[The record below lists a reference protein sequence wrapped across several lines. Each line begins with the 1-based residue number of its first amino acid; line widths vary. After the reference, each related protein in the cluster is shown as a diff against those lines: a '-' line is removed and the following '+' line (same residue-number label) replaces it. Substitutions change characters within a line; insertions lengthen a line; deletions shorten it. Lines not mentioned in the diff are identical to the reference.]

1 MLMAEIDKKK
11 VIRTAAIARFAKF
24 VEKNLYN
31 TQWGII
37 AEACGVI
44 HILNDPRHE
53 RVIRAQ
59 GWGDPDYPAAI
70 SNFLKEVFDTD
81 EQIGLLL
88 VHEIVKPENYEEA
101 LSQEAKSE
109 LDQILSMFGS
119 KNIDISTLIQN
130 LQPSQ
135 TQEFISIT
143 WVPDDFYKTLIDEIN
158 YLYINKHPI
167 SLSVLIRKLLENL
180 VIDILRRKYG
190 TSELS
195 LYYDT
200 TKRRFHDFS
209 ILVKNLDGKKA
220 DFHHIT
226 PNLDKSI
233 SDINAYRE
241 TGNSGAHSIDANVTI
256 EQFSKEKESIN
267 YLVRLLLRI
276 LQNI

>member
-1 MLMAEIDKKK
+1 MAEIDKKK

-24 VEKNLYN
+24 IEKNLYN
-31 TQWGII
+31 TDWTII

-44 HILNDPRHE
+44 HILDNPRHE
-53 RVIRAQ
+53 RVRRAQ
-59 GWGDPDYPAAI
+59 GFGDSDYPVAI

-88 VHEIVKPENYEEA
+88 IHEIIKPENYREV
-101 LSQEAKSE
+101 LSQEVKTE

-119 KNIDISTLIQN
+119 KDIDISALIQN

-135 TQEFISIT
+135 TEEFISVT

-158 YLYINKHPI
+158 YLYINKRPI

-180 VIDILRRKYG
+180 AIDILRRKYG

-195 LYYDT
+195 IYYDT

-209 ILVKNLDGKKA
+209 ILVRNLDAKKA

-226 PNLDKSI
+226 PNFDKSI
-233 SDINAYRE
+233 SDINAHRE